1 MIMPRG
7 RPRKNMACLETNK
20 LKTDE
25 ELKAEILKKYNEVQK
40 GSNPITLEDQL
51 KECVVVDNAS
61 DIPVKDDV
69 VEEPVETDENSV
81 NASTKSSETTADS
94 SEKSKILDIE
104 EPEECG
110 GVEENNASVNDV
122 FSASV
127 TVEPHKTEF
136 KKCVKLPFVDAN
148 SAVVKENEKLKST
161 IRSLTEEIKELKA
174 KLDRSLNENEDI
186 ALKLSKAEFDK
197 ANYREQLNTLS
208 IKMRNARTVQVQ
220 KNTHIQQN
228 RKNIGKFGMNGY
240 ESWN

>member
-1 MIMPRG
+1 MPRG

-69 VEEPVETDENSV
+69 VEEPVETEENSV
-81 NASTKSSETTADS
+81 NVSTKSLETTTDS
-94 SEKSKILDIE
+94 PEESKILDIE
-104 EPEECG
+104 DPEECG
-110 GVEENNASVNDV
+110 GVETNNDCVNDV

-136 KKCVKLPFVDAN
+136 KKYVKLPFVDAN

-161 IRSLTEEIKELKA
+161 IRSLTEKVKELKA
-174 KLDRSLNENEDI
+174 KLDRSLEENEDI

-208 IKMRNARTVQVQ
+208 IKMRNARTTQVQ

-228 RKNIGKFGMNGY
+228 RKSGGKFGMNGY